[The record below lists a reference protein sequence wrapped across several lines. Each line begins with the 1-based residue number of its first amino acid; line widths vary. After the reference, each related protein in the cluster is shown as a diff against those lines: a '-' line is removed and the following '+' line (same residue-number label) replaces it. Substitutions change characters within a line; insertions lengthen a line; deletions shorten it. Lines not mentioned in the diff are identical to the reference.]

1 MEKKLISL
9 VLAILMMVSILPMSA
24 FAADSLP
31 ESEHPYADNEKQV
44 WTYKGKED
52 TTALAI
58 RFSEKTELEQDC
70 DFIYIYDGDGK
81 PLYKYTGTELSGETI
96 YLSSNGFTLVL
107 ETDGSNTSYGFK
119 IDDIKEIDL
128 AAYSLGVIG
137 DMYCDIT
144 ADYETGTI
152 TLSPSAKNDGT
163 HPLNFDIVKNVYW
176 VNHVVI
182 NDGFAGEIPSLN
194 CFKFAD
200 SFDICDGVYFNQYD
214 IHETDFYSNSSNWEN
229 GGLYIGNYL
238 VEMNKGTS
246 VKNGTK
252 YICKSALYGECVVIP
267 DSVIYIGSDNCPGF
281 VVCTEG
287 SYAQSWAAENSIP
300 YNSDS
305 VKVKFKSPIINSGTP
320 LSSAIEVYKLTENFE
335 WESVGSNYSASGYKA
350 NQVGAQTVTIKT
362 GGHSAA
368 VTIGISSGDEQYIN
382 FNDPILFN
390 SLIKNGVDSNGD
402 GIISVDEMENY
413 YGDIGLYGVS
423 DVSGLEYAENAIW
436 FNCVGCYAPLNDI
449 FRLQKYSDISI
460 LLSASKSIM
469 YLGRLFFGVND
480 NPIRYS
486 SSNPKIVSVS
496 DEGRLVAESWGEV
509 TITAKCNDVSKAFV
523 VRVITYDEP
532 TWGISD
538 SIPEIVSTRFY
549 NDLNGDVFQLA
560 YGKAHKIATNKKIL
574 MNNFYSCKYG
584 IYSGIYYLTD
594 DNTLWMSCHYG
605 DYSKEIGTDI
615 QKITS
620 TSGHAGAG
628 LALDTNGNCWSLYE
642 YNYVTSNVKDI
653 CGMFLLTKS
662 GDLYRCYDDVLI
674 DNDLDIEERSV
685 TIVKIDSGVD
695 GFINCEYRDY
705 CYYIKSGKTYY
716 VRTSSEC
723 NNNCIVETNNMV
735 LDTVCNNITLFDGAY
750 YYIDAEGI
758 VWKKTENNEYI
769 KICDDVKTFNTIE
782 YDSELLTNQGEV
794 YFISKI
800 QEDKENIPALTNVK
814 KMGSYYYL
822 DNDNNLY
829 TSVYDRLITIEGLIY
844 LESRKP
850 VKIMSDVVDFKEG
863 IEDSFVVFTRK
874 DGSIWSY
881 SKYLDYPNI
890 VKSSNVKNDKMLSD
904 VKTGIRLYFE
914 SQFDLNVK
922 LETNEVS
929 DINALNLVNMKFGEV
944 KAKVYDISVKKN
956 SVKVQPNGSVTV
968 SIPVPE
974 NFDFYD
980 SYVCSIDMS
989 NGKVVKLDTTIYGG
1003 YATFTTDHLGRFAIV
1018 QEVNAELGDVNADGV
1033 INSVDALR
1041 VLQHSVSLIQLQGD
1055 EAKRADV
1062 NADKIINSND
1072 ALNILRYSVGLIT
1085 SFSEI
1090 K

>member
-267 DSVIYIGSDNCPGF
+267 DSVTYIDSDNCPGF

-402 GIISVDEMENY
+402 GIISVDEMQSY
-413 YGDIGLYGVS
+413 DGYIGLDGVG
-423 DVSGLEYAENAIW
+423 DVSGLEYASQYAEIDCHGCTAQAKDILSLQSYSNITMLENAKRRID
-436 FNCVGCYAPLNDI
+436 V
-449 FRLQKYSDISI
+449 YSRFSMGDYRSNI
-460 LLSASKSIM
+460 
-469 YLGRLFFGVND
+469 N
-480 NPIRYS
+480 YS
-486 SSNPKIVSVS
+486 SSNP
-496 DEGRLVAESWGEV
+496 DVAEINHGEYQDMIC
-509 TITAKCNDVSKAFV
+509 TGKSGTAKITVTCEGVAHVFKVTVESPDKPMGEKTDSVPELLSK
-523 VRVITYDEP
+523 Y
-532 TWGISD
+532 S
-538 SIPEIVSTRFY
+538 Y
-549 NDLNGDVFQLA
+549 NADG
-560 YGKAHKIATNKKIL
+560 
-574 MNNFYSCKYG
+574 NFYVGSQRLRFDSKVLMRTFYPARNHYYG
-584 IYSGIYYLTD
+584 TYYLTED
-594 DNTLWMSCHYG
+594 GTLWTFNEGARYPRKIS
-605 DYSKEIGTDI
+605 TDFV
-615 QKITS
+615 KITS
-620 TSGHAGAG
+620 ADGNIGVG
-628 LALDTNGNCWSLYE
+628 LALDKIGNCWNLNDSE
-642 YNYVTSNVKDI
+642 RIAANVKDI
-653 CGMFLLTKS
+653 NGMFFLTN
-662 GDLYRCYDDVLI
+662 DNELYRCYNYSYGDDFDSYKNVLVSS
-674 DNDLDIEERSV
+674 DVKS
-685 TIVKIDSGVD
+685 IVKTDEYGRCLYNKND
-695 GFINCEYRDY
+695 G
-705 CYYIKSGKTYY
+705 STYY
-716 VRTSSEC
+716 AYTETWYYFNIEIESKKISSDKLATDIMAYISSYFYLDEDQ
-723 NNNCIVETNNMV
+723 V
-735 LDTVCNNITLFDGAY
+735 LWKFSSDGASNRVADN
-750 YYIDAEGI
+750 IVQLNTEGYSFLDKDGRLYSI
-758 VWKKTENNEYI
+758 RDLTRNNGEYELG
-769 KICDDVKTFNTIE
+769 TP
-782 YDSELLTNQGEV
+782 LLTNIKK
-794 YFISKI
+794 IS
-800 QEDKENIPALTNVK
+800 DRF
-814 KMGSYYYL
+814 YL
-822 DNDNNLY
+822 DKNNNLY
-829 TSVYDRLITIEGLIY
+829 TSIYNYGYSLCWGIREG
-844 LESRKP
+844 EKP
-850 VKIMSDVVDFKEG
+850 VKIMTNVADFTECDYSSV
-863 IEDSFVVFTRK
+863 IFTRM
-874 DGSIWSY
+874 DGSVWTWEMSDNEDYYDKLLDSY
-881 SKYLDYPNI
+881 SERGRIITDE
-890 VKSSNVKNDKMLSD
+890 
-904 VKTGIRLYFE
+904 KTGIEIEFND
-914 SQFDLNVK
+914 QFDKNVK
-922 LETNEVS
+922 LEVNEVS
-929 DINALNLVNMKFGEV
+929 DTNSLKLLNDKFGEV
-944 KAKVYDISVKKN
+944 KAKVFDISVKKN
-956 SVKVQPNGSVTV
+956 GVKVQPDGSVTV

-974 NFDFYD
+974 NFSPYF
-980 SYVCSIDMS
+980 YVCSIGAD
-989 NGKVVKLDTTIYGG
+989 GKSVTTLARSVGGG

-1033 INSVDALR
+1033 INSADALR

-1085 SFSEI
+1085 DFSEI